1 MSPGEASFSG
11 APLAI
16 DAGSLTI
23 FGQIAI
29 ALAGFASLVSVIGA
43 REGGD
48 PPMLDANRLR
58 NLVDTSLLVV
68 VFSLLPTVFV
78 TLVGDVP
85 GVWRAASALYAL
97 CLLIWG
103 VVAWRRQHRLR
114 RAGIRVRRR
123 WALVLWIC
131 HGIGTATLGLGAA
144 GWASRPASGLYALG
158 LMFNL
163 IGACLIFVLVIGS
176 ILIPLFEDQGA

>member
-1 MSPGEASFSG
+1 M
-11 APLAI
+11 AI

-48 PPMLDANRLR
+48 PPMLDANRLQ

-78 TLVGDVP
+78 TLVGDV
-85 GVWRAASALYAL
+85 GGIWRAASALYAL
-97 CLLIWG
+97 CLVVWG
-103 VVAWRRQHRLR
+103 VVAWRRQHRLW
-114 RAGIRVRRR
+114 RAGIPVRRR

-131 HGIGTATLGLGAA
+131 HGMGTAALGLGAA
-144 GWASRPASGLYALG
+144 GWPARSASSFYALG

-176 ILIPLFEDQGA
+176 ILIPLLADRSA

>member
-1 MSPGEASFSG
+1 MV
-11 APLAI
+11 I

-48 PPMLDANRLR
+48 PPMLDANRLQ

-68 VFSLLPTVFV
+68 VFSLLPGVFA
-78 TLVGDVP
+78 TLAGDVANI
-85 GVWRAASALYAL
+85 WRAASALYTL
-97 CLLIWG
+97 CLLVWG

-114 RAGIRVRRR
+114 KAGIPVRRG

-131 HGIGTATLGLGAA
+131 YGLGTASLGLGAA
-144 GWASRPASGLYALG
+144 GGPSWPASGFYALG

-163 IGACLIFVLVIGS
+163 IGASLIFVLVIGS